1 MVRITPIYWRHEV
14 KGHFFCHASHAVAAQ
29 QNKMLRRLAE
39 LILFVRGPLQGWHGS
54 DNRRYIVFRLSD
66 SIMDGFVSFKYP
78 LLAGAAYP
86 PFAYLKRI
94 STTVLIGNLS
104 HGVCIIRS

>member
-1 MVRITPIYWRHEV
+1 
-14 KGHFFCHASHAVAAQ
+14 
-29 QNKMLRRLAE
+29 MLRRLAE

-54 DNRRYIVFRLSD
+54 AIRRYRFQTFN

-86 PFAYLKRI
+86 PLAYVKRI
-94 STTVLIGNLS
+94 STTGLIGNLS
-104 HGVCIIRS
+104 HGVCIIRP